1 MKRQY
6 VQSLQD
12 GDTVNDY
19 FIAVRKDV
27 REQQKGGKFLGMVFK
42 DRTGEIGGI
51 QWTNALAAAKL
62 FELGDV
68 VNVRGTVTSYQDRLQ
83 IRVDQ
88 VLPLRAEEYNLDDL
102 VYKPENTEEVSQTFR
117 GIMDTVKN
125 EWLRKL
131 VFAFL
136 DDEEFMKRFS
146 AAAAGK
152 KWHHAYRGGL
162 LQHCTELARLAAAVS
177 EIFPRLDRDVLLTG
191 VLVHDIGKLEEM
203 SQDMFVDYTTAGKLL
218 GHLAIGA
225 EMVQQR
231 IATIPDFPESLRLQV
246 LHCVWSHHGEMV
258 NGSPVVPKTVE
269 ALVLYHID
277 NLDAQT
283 DAFFRIIDETREKG
297 QTWSDYIQM
306 IERQVWTKERM

>member
-19 FIAVRKDV
+19 YIAVRKDV

-42 DRTGEIGGI
+42 DRSGEIGGI
-51 QWTNALAAAKL
+51 LWTNAVAVAKL

-68 VNVRGTVTSYQDRLQ
+68 VNVRGVVTSYQDRLQ

-88 VLPLRAEEYNLDDL
+88 VLPMREEEYDL
-102 VYKPENTEEVSQTFR
+102 ADLIYTPENADEIKQRFR
-117 GIMDTVKN
+117 AVMETISN

-136 DDEEFMKRFS
+136 DDETFMKRFTT
-146 AAAAGK
+146 AAAGK
-152 KWHHAYRGGL
+152 KWHHAFRGGL
-162 LQHCTELARLAAAVS
+162 LQHCCELARFALAAAEV
-177 EIFPRLDRDVLLTG
+177 FPRLDRDVLLTG
-191 VLVHDIGKLEEM
+191 VLVHDIGKLDEL
-203 SQDMFVDYTTAGKLL
+203 SQDLVVDYTTAGKLL

-231 IATIPDFPESLRLQV
+231 INAIPGFPEPLRLQV

-283 DAFFRIIDETREKG
+283 DAFFRIMDETRDKG
-297 QTWSDYIQM
+297 QAWSEYIQM
-306 IERQVWTKERM
+306 IDRQVWTKERM

>member
-1 MKRQY
+1 
-6 VQSLQD
+6 
-12 GDTVNDY
+12 
-19 FIAVRKDV
+19 
-27 REQQKGGKFLGMVFK
+27 
-42 DRTGEIGGI
+42 
-51 QWTNALAAAKL
+51 
-62 FELGDV
+62 
-68 VNVRGTVTSYQDRLQ
+68 
-83 IRVDQ
+83 
-88 VLPLRAEEYNLDDL
+88 
-102 VYKPENTEEVSQTFR
+102 
-117 GIMDTVKN
+117 
-125 EWLRKL
+125 
-131 VFAFL
+131 
-136 DDEEFMKRFS
+136 KRFS

-177 EIFPRLDRDVLLTG
+177 EIFPRLDRDVLLAG

>member
-1 MKRQY
+1 MKRQF
-6 VQSLQD
+6 VHALQD

-19 FIAVRKDV
+19 FVAVRKDV

-51 QWTNALAAAKL
+51 LWNNAVAVARL

-88 VLPLRAEEYNLDDL
+88 VLPLRENEYSLDDL
-102 VYKPENTEEVSQTFR
+102 IYTPPNTDDLLRTFR
-117 GIMDTVKN
+117 GYMETIQNDC
-125 EWLRKL
+125 LRKL
-131 VFAFL
+131 VFSFL
-136 DDEEFMKRFS
+136 DDQAFMRRFS
-146 AAAAGK
+146 TAAAGK

-162 LQHCTELARLAAAVS
+162 LQHCCELARLAIAVC
-177 EIFPRLDRDVLLTG
+177 EVFPRLDRDVLLTG
-191 VLVHDIGKLEEM
+191 VLVHDIGKLDEM
-203 SQDMFVDYTTAGKLL
+203 TQDLMVEYTSAGKLL

-225 EMVQQR
+225 EMVQQK
-231 IATIPDFPESLRLQV
+231 INAISGFPESLRLQV
-246 LHCVWSHHGEMV
+246 LHCVWSHHGELE

-283 DAFFRIIDETREKG
+283 DAFFRIMDETREKG
-297 QTWSDYIQM
+297 QAWSEYVQM
-306 IERQVWTKERM
+306 IERQVWTKDRV